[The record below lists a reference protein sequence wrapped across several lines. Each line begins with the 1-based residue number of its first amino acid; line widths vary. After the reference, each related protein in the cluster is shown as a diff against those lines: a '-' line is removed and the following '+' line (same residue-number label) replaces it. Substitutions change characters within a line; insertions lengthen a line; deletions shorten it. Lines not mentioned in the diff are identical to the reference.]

1 MNSFQSQSLRKI
13 TCDLKRKEPRH
24 QYHKTTIILS
34 SVNITIIIFIITTI
48 IIIIII
54 IMPHF
59 SFKLVHTVS
68 ERILDLVDEQ

>member
-48 IIIIII
+48 IIII
-54 IMPHF
+54 MPHF

>member
-13 TCDLKRKEPRH
+13 TCDLKRKDPRH
-24 QYHKTTIILS
+24 QYHKTTTILS
-34 SVNITIIIFIITTI
+34 SVNITIIIFNITT
-48 IIIIII
+48 IIIII

>member
-34 SVNITIIIFIITTI
+34 SVSITIIIFIITT
-48 IIIIII
+48 IIII

>member
-24 QYHKTTIILS
+24 QYLKTTIILS
-34 SVNITIIIFIITTI
+34 SVNITIIIFIITT